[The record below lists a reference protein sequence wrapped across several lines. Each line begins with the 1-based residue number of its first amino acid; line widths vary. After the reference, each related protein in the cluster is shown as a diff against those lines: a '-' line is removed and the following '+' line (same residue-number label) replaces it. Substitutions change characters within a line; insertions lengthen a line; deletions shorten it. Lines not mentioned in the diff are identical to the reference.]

1 VSFSPSLS
9 LIFLSSLLLSDIHPF
24 CSYTG
29 QHRQQR
35 LRPHKPLPS
44 LIPSRSHLN
53 QPSKP
58 RPGFFRAS
66 IDFIVV
72 CVCLGVPYLYVRRQG
87 QVVQRYDEEDGGG
100 FAGMKVGDAEGDVVR
115 AVVVGV
121 TTCLLVSLSS
131 SPALHGWTCLTLPF
145 VA

>member
-1 VSFSPSLS
+1 
-9 LIFLSSLLLSDIHPF
+9 
-24 CSYTG
+24 
-29 QHRQQR
+29 
-35 LRPHKPLPS
+35 
-44 LIPSRSHLN
+44 
-53 QPSKP
+53 
-58 RPGFFRAS
+58 
-66 IDFIVV
+66 V

-121 TTCLLVSLSS
+121 TTCLLVSLSP
-131 SPALHGWTCLTLPF
+131 SPALHGWTCLTPLF